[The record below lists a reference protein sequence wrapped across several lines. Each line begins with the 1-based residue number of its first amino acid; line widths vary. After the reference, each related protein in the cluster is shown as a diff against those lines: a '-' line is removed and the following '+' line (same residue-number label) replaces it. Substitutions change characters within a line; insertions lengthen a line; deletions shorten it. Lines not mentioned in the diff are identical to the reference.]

1 MRKTITTLFLSFS
14 LLLGGCA
21 AFTPLMLVGPAVQ
34 GYIMWKDGEG
44 TKYYKCEG
52 YEVYQALKI
61 VLHNLDQKVAQDD
74 IKTPGN
80 FYLLTKS
87 SKHSFKINIVHA
99 DAGVTALKIRID
111 FMGDR
116 PYAELIYKTLDEQ
129 LGIK

>member
-1 MRKTITTLFLSFS
+1 MV
-14 LLLGGCA
+14 
-21 AFTPLMLVGPAVQ
+21 VGPIIQAYVV
-34 GYIMWKDGEG
+34 WKDGEG
-44 TKYYKCEG
+44 TKYYKREG
-52 YEVYQALKI
+52 YEVYQGLKI
-61 VLHNLDQKVAQDD
+61 VLHNLEQKVTQDD

-87 SKHSFKINIVHA
+87 SKHSFKINVVQA
-99 DAGVTALKIRID
+99 DKGVTALKIRID